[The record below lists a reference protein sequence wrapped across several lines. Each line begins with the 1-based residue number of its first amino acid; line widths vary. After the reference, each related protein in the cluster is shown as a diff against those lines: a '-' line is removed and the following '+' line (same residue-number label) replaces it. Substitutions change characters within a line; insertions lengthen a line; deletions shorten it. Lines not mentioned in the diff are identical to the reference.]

1 MRMHHYR
8 INEIFYSIQGEGQF
22 AGTPAVFV
30 RFSGCNLSCPW
41 CDTDHESGEEMSR
54 DELENAVG
62 MLLKGHEG
70 AIVVLTGGEP
80 ALQLHN
86 DEPLF
91 SGLKTRVCIET
102 NGTLPVPD
110 WVDWVTVSPKNEL
123 GIKDIVPI
131 PNELKFVFEPEH
143 IPYYLSMQEAGCV
156 KSIQPLARKDG
167 TTNLVEALDFVLAHP
182 CFKLSV
188 QLHKMIGVR

>member
-1 MRMHHYR
+1 MHTYR

-41 CDTDHESGEEMSR
+41 CDTDHEHAEEMTR

-62 MLLKGHEG
+62 ELLKDHEG

-80 ALQLHN
+80 ALQLRE

-91 SGLKTRVCIET
+91 RRFKSLVCIET
-102 NGTLPVPD
+102 NGTQPVPG
-110 WVDWVTVSPKNEL
+110 WVEWITVSPKNEL
-123 GIKDIVPI
+123 PLRDIVPA
-131 PNELKFVFEPEH
+131 PCELKFVFEPEH
-143 IPYYLSMQEAGCV
+143 IPYYLSMQEADCRM
-156 KSIQPLARKDG
+156 SIQPLARKDG
-167 TTNLVEALDFVLAHP
+167 TTNLREALEFVLAHP
-182 CFKLSV
+182 RFKLSV
-188 QLHKMIGVR
+188 QLHKLIGVR